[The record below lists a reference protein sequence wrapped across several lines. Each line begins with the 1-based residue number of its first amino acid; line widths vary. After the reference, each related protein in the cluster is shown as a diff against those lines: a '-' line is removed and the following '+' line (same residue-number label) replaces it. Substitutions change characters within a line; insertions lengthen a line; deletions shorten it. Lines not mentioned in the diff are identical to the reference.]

1 MTFVQ
6 GMSNKQLELFFFS
19 FFFSFLFFSQWSNY
33 ISYFQLQVIE
43 DLDPDSLFMLSWA
56 QGLSHSQHSELN
68 ESVPSPRICVPL
80 PS

>member
-6 GMSNKQLELFFFS
+6 GMSNKQLEGFFFLL
-19 FFFSFLFFSQWSNY
+19 FSHWSNC

-56 QGLSHSQHSELN
+56 QGLSHSQDSDLK
-68 ESVPSPRICVPL
+68 ESVLSPGICVL
-80 PS
+80 CRHS